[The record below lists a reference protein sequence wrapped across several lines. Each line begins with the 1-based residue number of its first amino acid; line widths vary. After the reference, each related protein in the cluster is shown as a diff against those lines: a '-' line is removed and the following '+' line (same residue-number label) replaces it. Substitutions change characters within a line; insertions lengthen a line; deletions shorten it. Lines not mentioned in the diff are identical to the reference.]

1 MRQKMCRHKIRKL
14 SVLDGAAKGPSYK
27 QRAVSVTLHASWDLC
42 TYVNWLYRKRSTP
55 LNDQTMKIYDNQAIK
70 ASMEPSRN
78 AGTWSS
84 GTSKAVFSVR
94 PMLEPYT
101 SVSVAFCTILL
112 YTGYNA
118 YQCKGIR
125 RLYEASKRPRIS
137 WSTYTSPYME
147 NGGRGNGL

>member
-1 MRQKMCRHKIRKL
+1 MCRHKIRRL

-27 QRAVSVTLHASWDLC
+27 QRAVSVTLHASWDLY

-101 SVSVAFCTILL
+101 SVCDKGSVSRFAQFYYI
-112 YTGYNA
+112 
-118 YQCKGIR
+118 QDIMH
-125 RLYEASKRPRIS
+125 
-137 WSTYTSPYME
+137 TSAKV
-147 NGGRGNGL
+147 